1 MFNSI
6 SISRSLQITFL
17 VLFLSIV
24 ALGAYTSGA
33 INQVKNQFT
42 NVVERNITLLSTV
55 SDLRYYTVTYR
66 RFALDYGLT
75 EEKAE
80 HMKILQ
86 TIAENEASV
95 DNALKDMM
103 GLAVDPYVHEYVE
116 EYRDLINSYKKQQ
129 ENYIRL
135 MDEGM
140 VMEARESMLGPML
153 APFNEIVDLLS
164 DMQLYIADD
173 AFEIQQQE
181 TQNLDDATNVILII
195 SGVVLILVLVLAR
208 SIIRKVTQPLNVL
221 NKQMEQVEKGD
232 LSQQLDLSIFKADE
246 LGHAAQAFVAMQNG
260 LINLVESLCISVDQ
274 SKQTSIELTG
284 QVQTTLSGVKQQD
297 NEISTVVVSVE
308 QIRNSVVEV
317 EDNISHAANRAK
329 ESYEVATNSQSI
341 VLESVEESNSMATSI
356 AKAADVIEAL
366 RLDTENITKIS
377 EVIMSIA
384 DQTNLLALNAAI
396 EAARAGE
403 AGRGFAVVADEVRQ
417 LAQKT
422 QSSIDEINT
431 TISSLQ
437 GRSLEAVNTMTL
449 SRDQVS
455 RGVDKINTV
464 AESINDIMQAC
475 AEISDMNGTILGAT
489 QQQNLAIEN
498 LFNSFTGIK
507 GASKEISDNA
517 HAMDHSSHNLDKNNN
532 QLGDVMAFFKRP
544 VKVNEEES
552 D

>member
-1 MFNSI
+1 M

-17 VLFLSIV
+17 VLFLSVV
-24 ALGAYTSGA
+24 ALGSFTTGA
-33 INQVKNQFT
+33 INQVKKQFT

-75 EEKAE
+75 ESKSE

-86 TIAENEASV
+86 TIADNEAAV
-95 DNALKDMM
+95 DNALADMM
-103 GLAVDPYVHEYVE
+103 GLAMDPYVHEYVE
-116 EYRDLINSYKKQQ
+116 EYRDLLTSYKKQQ

-135 MDEGM
+135 MDDGL
-140 VMEARESMLGPML
+140 VMEARASMLGPML

-181 TQNLDDATNVILII
+181 SHNLNTATNIILLI
-195 SGVVLILVLVLAR
+195 SGLVLILVLVLAR
-208 SIIRKVTQPLNVL
+208 SIIQKITQPLNVL

-232 LSQQLDLSIFKADE
+232 LSQQLDLAVFKSDE

-274 SKQTSIELTG
+274 SKQTSIELSS
-284 QVQTTLSGVKQQD
+284 QVQTTLTGVQQQD

-317 EDNISHAANRAK
+317 EDNISLAANRAK
-329 ESYEVATNSQSI
+329 ESYEIATVSQTT
-341 VLESVEESNSMATSI
+341 VLESVEESNSMASSI

-422 QSSIDEINT
+422 QASIDEINA

-437 GRSLEAVNTMTL
+437 SRSLEAVNTMTQ

-455 RGVDKINTV
+455 RGVERINSV
-464 AESINDIMQAC
+464 ASSINEIMQAC
-475 AEISDMNGTILGAT
+475 SDISQMNGTILGST
-489 QQQNLAIEN
+489 QQQNMAIEN

-507 GASKEISDNA
+507 GASQEISDNA
-517 HAMDHSSHNLDKNNN
+517 HAMDTSSKNLDQNND
-532 QLGDVMAFFKRP
+532 QLGGVMAYFKRP
-544 VKVNEEES
+544 VKQAVEEDMSE
-552 D
+552 

>member
-17 VLFLSIV
+17 VLFVSVV
-24 ALGAYTSGA
+24 ALGAFSSGA
-33 INQVKNQFT
+33 IKQVKNQFT
-42 NVVERNITLLSTV
+42 YVVERNITLLSTV

-75 EEKAE
+75 ESKTE

-86 TIAENEASV
+86 TIAENEEAV
-95 DNALKDMM
+95 DNALQDMM
-103 GLAVDPYVHEYVE
+103 GLAKDPYVHEYVE
-116 EYRDLINSYKKQQ
+116 EYRDLLTNYKKQQ

-135 MDEGM
+135 MDEGS
-140 VMEARESMLGPML
+140 VMQARESMLGPML

-173 AFEIQQQE
+173 AFEIQQE
-181 TQNLDDATNVILII
+181 ESQNLTMATNVILIV
-195 SGVVLILVLVLAR
+195 SGIVLLLVLVLAR
-208 SIIRKVTQPLNVL
+208 SIIRKITQPLNVL
-221 NKQMEQVEKGD
+221 NKQMKQVEKGD
-232 LSQQLDLSIFKADE
+232 LSQELDLAIFKSDE
-246 LGHAAQAFVAMQNG
+246 LGHAAQAFVSMQNG
-260 LINLVESLCISVDQ
+260 LIKLVESLCISVEQ
-274 SKQTSIELTG
+274 SKQTSVELTG
-284 QVQTTLSGVKQQD
+284 QVQTTLAGVKQQD

-317 EDNISHAANRAK
+317 EENISHAANRAK
-329 ESYEVATNSQSI
+329 ESRGIATLSQST
-341 VLESVEESNSMATSI
+341 VLESVEESNTMATSI
-356 AKAADVIEAL
+356 ANAADVIEAL
-366 RLDTENITKIS
+366 RADTENITKIS

-422 QSSIDEINT
+422 QASIDEINT

-437 GRSLEAVNTMTL
+437 TRSLDAVNIMTQ
-449 SRDQVS
+449 SRDQVTK
-455 RGVDKINTV
+455 GVDKINTV
-464 AESINDIMQAC
+464 ASSINDIMLAC

-489 QQQNLAIEN
+489 QQQNQAIGN

-507 GASKEISDNA
+507 DASQEISDNA
-517 HAMDHSSHNLDKNNN
+517 HAMEDSSKNLDQNNAE
-532 QLGDVMAFFKRP
+532 LGGVMAFFKRP
-544 VKVNEEES
+544 VKKIEIES